1 MNEQRNVLETTTILN
16 SINKNG
22 ITVLNMFNDDYRK
35 FLTEVLILESL
46 NIKNTTALVFT
57 LNHKKEDLIYNL
69 PPTVAEGSL
78 YLRHVQDND
87 WINMTVLTEK
97 LNDSSICIADEYRT
111 VDDIGA
117 TVCKYMV
124 APSKNLNFVLIDNL
138 GKIES
143 DLSLEEIVEDLNVM
157 ANYHDIP
164 VIILS

>member
-1 MNEQRNVLETTTILN
+1 MNEQKNVLESTTILN

-35 FLTEVLILESL
+35 FLTEILILESL

-69 PPTVAEGSL
+69 PSTVAEGSL

-97 LNDSSICIADEYRT
+97 LNDSSIHITDECRT
-111 VDDIGA
+111 VDDIVLA
-117 TVCKYMV
+117 ISEYIRSS
-124 APSKNLNFVLIDNL
+124 SKEINFVLIDNL
-138 GKIES
+138 GEIES
-143 DLSLEEIVEDLNVM
+143 DLSLTLIVKDLNIM
-157 ANYHDIP
+157 AKHQDISL
-164 VIILS
+164 IILK

>member
-1 MNEQRNVLETTTILN
+1 MDELKDILETSTLLTSFNQKGALVI
-16 SINKNG
+16 
-22 ITVLNMFNDDYRK
+22 NMFNDDYRK
-35 FLTEVLILESL
+35 FLTEILILESL
-46 NIKNTTALVFT
+46 NIKNTTALIFT

-69 PPTVAEGSL
+69 PPAVAEGSL
-78 YLRHVQDND
+78 YLKHVQDND

-117 TVCKYMV
+117 IVCKYMV

-143 DLSLEEIVEDLNVM
+143 DLCLEEIVEDLNVM

-164 VIILS
+164 VIILK

>member
-1 MNEQRNVLETTTILN
+1 MNEKKNVLESTTILN

-35 FLTEVLILESL
+35 FLTEILILESL

-69 PPTVAEGSL
+69 PPAVAEGSL

-97 LNDSSICIADEYRT
+97 LNGSSICITDECRT
-111 VDDIGA
+111 VDDIVLA
-117 TVCKYMV
+117 ISEYIRSS
-124 APSKNLNFVLIDNL
+124 SKELNFVLIDNL
-138 GKIES
+138 GEIES
-143 DLSLEEIVEDLNVM
+143 DLSLTLIVKDLNTM
-157 ANYHDIP
+157 AKHQDISL
-164 VIILS
+164 IILK

>member
-35 FLTEVLILESL
+35 FLTEILILESL
-46 NIKNTTALVFT
+46 NVKNSTALVFT

-97 LNDSSICIADEYRT
+97 LNDSSICIADECRT
-111 VDDIGA
+111 VDDIVLA
-117 TVCKYMV
+117 ISEYIRSS
-124 APSKNLNFVLIDNL
+124 SKELNFVLIDNL
-138 GKIES
+138 GEIES
-143 DLSLEEIVEDLNVM
+143 NLSLTLVVKDLNIM
-157 ANYHDIP
+157 AKHQDISL
-164 VIILS
+164 IILK

>member
-1 MNEQRNVLETTTILN
+1 MNEQKNVLESTTILN

-35 FLTEVLILESL
+35 FLTEILILESL

-57 LNHKKEDLIYNL
+57 LNEKKEDLIYNL

-111 VDDIGA
+111 VDDIVLA
-117 TVCKYMV
+117 ISEYIRSS
-124 APSKNLNFVLIDNL
+124 SKELNFVLIDNL
-138 GKIES
+138 GEIES
-143 DLSLEEIVEDLNVM
+143 DLSLTLIVKDLNIM
-157 ANYHDIP
+157 AKHQDISL
-164 VIILS
+164 IILK

>member
-1 MNEQRNVLETTTILN
+1 MNEQKNVLESTTILN

-46 NIKNTTALVFT
+46 NIKNTTALIFT

-69 PPTVAEGSL
+69 PSTVAEGSL

-97 LNDSSICIADEYRT
+97 LNDSSIYIADEYRT

-124 APSKNLNFVLIDNL
+124 AHSKNLNFVLIDNL

-157 ANYHDIP
+157 TNYHDIP
-164 VIILS
+164 VIILK

>member
-1 MNEQRNVLETTTILN
+1 MDELKDILETSTLLTSFNQKGALVI
-16 SINKNG
+16 
-22 ITVLNMFNDDYRK
+22 NMFNNDYRK
-35 FLTEVLILESL
+35 FLTEILILESL
-46 NIKNTTALVFT
+46 NIKNTMALIFT

-69 PPTVAEGSL
+69 PPAVAEGSL
-78 YLRHVQDND
+78 YLKHVQDND

-117 TVCKYMV
+117 IVCKYMV

-164 VIILS
+164 VIILK